1 MKLVSALKITEWEM
15 LYMHTHSPNMSVPV
29 IFTARSLVL
38 LRVFPESVERSS
50 IQQTCTMR
58 DNSCKEHIDQIL
70 QEAPSARKALL
81 DNHSNLHK
89 VADYCQSKYLN
100 VSQL

>member
-1 MKLVSALKITEWEM
+1 
-15 LYMHTHSPNMSVPV
+15 
-29 IFTARSLVL
+29 
-38 LRVFPESVERSS
+38 
-50 IQQTCTMR
+50 MR

-70 QEAPSARKALL
+70 QETPTARKALL